1 MDETASWHYFSLHS
15 YAKMPQMQR
24 KIFPEAVSGKE
35 GHRAKKKQGTLKINF
50 SSVYPS
56 SKKHTKRWAVPLF
69 QGDSMDP
76 NCEIHNIQHPELWNS
91 LYPAL
96 SIHMTSHM
104 DFPWL
109 SSVILWNLTWF
120 PVFSSRLH
128 FFFYCMR
135 TTIVSHLLE
144 INLISKLLKI
154 WFVCKFTFFP
164 IKKRENSV
172 HIDATISFSLF
183 QVVISL

>member
-1 MDETASWHYFSLHS
+1 MQKCLRCKEKYFLRLFQG
-15 YAKMPQMQR
+15 KRDIGQR
-24 KIFPEAVSGKE
+24 
-35 GHRAKKKQGTLKINF
+35 KKQGALKINF

-91 LYPAL
+91 LYPTL

-104 DFPWL
+104 GFPWL

-172 HIDATISFSLF
+172 HIDATISFRLF